1 MTAAQE
7 ASLVEA
13 FHSPFYGQVG
23 PWWFEYEY
31 PGVFVYRHPSGKS
44 VHFTPDYEE
53 PGTLVIQVANALGD
67 EPTGYQV
74 EFTSM
79 RADDL
84 FELVKPFLKTGSGRK
99 EWDPRKELSGRKDWD
114 PRAPEPIFHEAFLAG
129 YLNAAVLEA
138 AYADTQFRN
147 YSVEDIAPGTRHDL
161 KEDTA
166 EFLRENWEDL
176 RNEDP
181 REAGRQFYLAR
192 NKDPMGFSNWP
203 NPEAEKRILKSVPKY
218 GGHRLYLDDD
228 GLLRAEPR

>member
-1 MTAAQE
+1 MTEDQE

-13 FHSPFYGQVG
+13 FQSPFYSQVG

-31 PGVFVYRHPSGKS
+31 PGIFVYRHPSGKS

-53 PGTLVIQVANALGD
+53 PGTLVIQVAEAVGD
-67 EPTGYQV
+67 NPVGYQV

-79 RADDL
+79 RPEDL
-84 FELVKPFLKTGSGRK
+84 FELVKPFLMTRPRRK

-114 PRAPEPIFHEAFLAG
+114 PRPPEPRFYEAFLAG

-147 YSVEDIAPGTRHDL
+147 YSVEDIAPDTLRQLEGTAD
-161 KEDTA
+161 

-176 RNEDP
+176 RDEDP
-181 REAGRQFYLAR
+181 REAGRQFYLTR
-192 NKDPMGFSNWP
+192 NEDPLGFSNWP
-203 NPEAEKRILKSVPKY
+203 DPEAEKRILNSVPKY
-218 GGHRLYLDDD
+218 GRHRLYLDVD
-228 GLLRAEPR
+228 GLIRAK